1 MGEDSRRAKILG
13 AAFAEFSER
22 GYDGATIKRIAG
34 RAGVRSPALIYWYFS
49 SKEELFWE
57 VLEAYAPP
65 LRAVAERERLMG
77 LPPEEALLELGR
89 AYLSF
94 GGENAGMMRLL
105 IGEALRRSEVSE
117 EFVRRGPRR
126 VLDFLQEYLR
136 RQIELGRLRP
146 HDVTSSARAFI
157 GMLIPQVAGRALF
170 PALGKDGPQDEEHL
184 RTVVGIFL
192 RGLEERQR

>member
-1 MGEDSRRAKILG
+1 MGDDSRRSEILG
-13 AAFAEFSER
+13 AAFKEFARR
-22 GYDGATIKRIAG
+22 GYDGATIKGIAG
-34 RAGVRSPALIYWYFS
+34 RAGLRSPALIYWYFP

-57 VLEAYAPP
+57 VLGAYAPP
-65 LRAVAERERLMG
+65 LRAVAEGERLMER
-77 LPPEEALLELGR
+77 PPEEALAELGR

-94 GGENAGMMRLL
+94 GGNNAGMIRLL

-126 VLDFLQEYLR
+126 VLDFLEQYLR

-170 PALGKDGPQDEEHL
+170 PTLGEGGPEDEEYL
-184 RTVVGIFL
+184 QTAVGIFL
-192 RGLEERQR
+192 RGLEERQ